1 MHVPMMVHP
10 EPKRVLIIGGGD
22 GGSAREVLN
31 HPNLEKAV
39 MVDIDEVV
47 VNACKEFM
55 PNINRGAFED
65 PRLNL
70 IIGDGIEYVKQ

>member
-1 MHVPMMVHP
+1 M
-10 EPKRVLIIGGGD
+10 
-22 GGSAREVLN
+22 LN